1 MLNLRPKTSLS
12 MAESIEI
19 QVLSKIGKARRGSL
33 FFTENFL
40 NFGTAKVVSKASERL
55 TKQGELLRVT
65 TGMYVGIALDSV
77 IGPTKLGI
85 EAISKAIAKRDKAR
99 IVPTGLYALNRLG
112 LSTQVPLNILYL
124 TDGDARK
131 IKIGDRSITFKKT
144 TPKNIAA
151 LGVISRLA
159 IQALRTLEKDKIT
172 ADEIEKIQQ
181 LLKMEKATQ
190 LILKAYRLIPL
201 LVNGKKII

>member
-55 TKQGELLRVT
+55 AKQGELLRVT